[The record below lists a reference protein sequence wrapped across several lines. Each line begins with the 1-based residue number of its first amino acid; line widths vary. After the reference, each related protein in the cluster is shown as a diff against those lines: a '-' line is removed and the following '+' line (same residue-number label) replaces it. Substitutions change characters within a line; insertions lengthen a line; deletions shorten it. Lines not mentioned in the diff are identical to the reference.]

1 MNIAPLGV
9 NRYRALAY
17 IKRNKLVK
25 HKKYRTMKTQAKFGK
40 WGLMLATL
48 FIALST
54 SSCKEGFIY
63 EGEGDCGVY
72 YNIEF
77 KYDYNMKYAD
87 AFAKEVNSVTLC
99 VFDSNDTLVDVIV
112 EQDKTKLAAEKFSMA
127 LDLEAGS
134 YELLAWAGLEM
145 EESFDLLTEV
155 EVGKTTKQDMQVM
168 LKSVEGV
175 VSEDLKPLFH
185 GTMPLNVT
193 DEPGTY
199 TETMSLV
206 KDTNVVRI
214 MLQQM
219 SDGVVA
225 EKFRYE
231 ITADNGMLDWDNSLI
246 SDNNVLYQP
255 WSVTSGTAEVAP
267 DYGTNAATR
276 ADQVSV
282 AIAEFT
288 INRMIEGQSPIL
300 TIWNIEENERVLSIP
315 LADYALLV
323 KGQYNANMSNQEYL
337 DRQDEYSMTFFLD
350 EDGDW
355 LSASIIVNSWRVVL
369 NNDIL

>member
-1 MNIAPLGV
+1 
-9 NRYRALAY
+9 
-17 IKRNKLVK
+17 
-25 HKKYRTMKTQAKFGK
+25 MKTQTKFGK

-48 FIALST
+48 FVALST

-77 KYDYNMKYAD
+77 KYDYNMKFAD
-87 AFAKEVNSVTLC
+87 AFSKEVKSIALY
-99 VFDSNDTLVDVIV
+99 VFQNDTLVKSVV
-112 EQDKTKLAAEKFSMA
+112 ESNEAAIGADGFAIA
-127 LDLEAGS
+127 LELEAGS
-134 YELLAWAGLEM
+134 YELLAWAGLQS
-145 EESFDLLTEV
+145 EESFDLLADV
-155 EVGKTTKQDMQVM
+155 EEGKTTKQQLQVM
-168 LKSVEGV
+168 VKSAEGR
-175 VSEDLKPLFH
+175 VSQDLKPLFH
-185 GTMPLNVT
+185 GTMPLEVT
-193 DEPGTY
+193 STPGTY

-214 MLQQM
+214 VLQQM

-231 ITADNGMLDWDNSLI
+231 ITADNGKLDW
-246 SDNNVLYQP
+246 NNDVIEGNGLVYEP
-255 WSVTSGTAEVAP
+255 WSVLTGTAEVDP
-267 DYGTNAATR
+267 NYGTNAVTR

-282 AIAEFT
+282 AVAEFT
-288 INRMIEGQSPIL
+288 LNRMIDGSSPIL
-300 TIWNIEENERVLSIP
+300 TIWNIEENEKVLSIP
-315 LADYALLV
+315 VADYALLV
-323 KGQYNANMSNQEYL
+323 KGQYNAQMSNQEYL
-337 DRQDEYSMTFFLD
+337 DRQDEYNMTFFLD